1 MDDLRAAQQTRE
13 IPVDPAAV
21 AAAEE
26 AGLRYVS
33 DDRPGIVRLRVGKGF
48 SYRLPGGEVVRD
60 ARVVER
66 IRALAIPP
74 AYCDVWICTDPR
86 GHIQATGRDD
96 RGRKQYRYHPRWR
109 EVRDSTKYDRLIAFA
124 EALPAIR
131 ARVEADVALR
141 GLQRERVLAA
151 IVQLLERTLI
161 RIGNSSYAKDN
172 NSFGL
177 TTLRNRHVDV
187 RGADLRFEFMGK
199 SGKKWNIQLH
209 DRRLARIVKSC
220 QELPGQ
226 DLFQYVDEAGERH
239 AVGSADV
246 NDYLREISGKELTAK
261 DFRTWA
267 GTVLTAYA
275 LKDLGNFTSETA
287 AKRTIRWAIADVSG
301 RLGNT
306 ITICRKCYVHPAVL
320 EAYMDGSLPGYF
332 KRRLKRAGLSP
343 EEAAVLA
350 LLKNAATS

>member
-1 MDDLRAAQQTRE
+1 MDDLRAAQQMRE
-13 IPVDPAAV
+13 LPVDPVAV
-21 AAAEE
+21 AAAAE

-33 DDRPGIVRLRVGKGF
+33 DDRPGIARLRAGKGF
-48 SYRLPGGEVVRD
+48 SYRLPGGEPLRD
-60 ARVVER
+60 ARVLER
-66 IRALAIPP
+66 IRSLAIPP
-74 AYCDVWICTDPR
+74 AYGDVWICTDPR

-109 EVRDSTKYDRLIAFA
+109 EIRDGTKYDRLVAFA

-131 ARVEADVALR
+131 ARVDDDVGLR
-141 GLQRERVLAA
+141 GLQRARVLAA

-161 RIGNSSYAKDN
+161 RVGNTAYARDN
-172 NSFGL
+172 KSFGL

-199 SGKKWNIQLH
+199 SGKKWNIRLQ
-209 DRRLARIVKSC
+209 DRRLARLVKSC

-246 NDYLREISGKELTAK
+246 NDYLREISGEELTAK

-275 LKDLGNFTSETA
+275 LKGLGSFTSETA
-287 AKRTIRWAIADVSG
+287 AQRSIRWAIADVAG
-301 RLGNT
+301 KLGNT
-306 ITICRKCYVHPAVL
+306 LTICRKCYVHPAVL
-320 EAYMDGSLPGYF
+320 EAYVDRSLPGFF
-332 KRRLKRAGLSP
+332 KRRARRAGLSP
-343 EEAAVLA
+343 AEAAVLA
-350 LLKNAATS
+350 LLKRAA